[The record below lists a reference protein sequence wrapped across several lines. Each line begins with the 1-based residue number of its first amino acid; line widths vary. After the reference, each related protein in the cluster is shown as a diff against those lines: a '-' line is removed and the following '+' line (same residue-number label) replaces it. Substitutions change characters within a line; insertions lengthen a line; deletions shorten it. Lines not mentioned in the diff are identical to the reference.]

1 MIVCVSKYRTDRL
14 DFKPGDVITDERII
28 EFVMR
33 DSPASFEVRN
43 MRLVRAPKAAA
54 DDVTVTAFEQ
64 PPESK
69 VVRRGRR

>member
-14 DFKPGDVITDERII
+14 DFKPGDII
-28 EFVMR
+28 EDPKVIAYVLN
-33 DSPASFEVRN
+33 DSPASF
-43 MRLVRAPKAAA
+43 APYTVTADA
-54 DDVTVTAFEQ
+54 DDVTVSAFEQ